1 MNLAFRIR
9 EILDWYEGETPGAK
23 ANLARTLMAG
33 KLGGMGRIV
42 HFASRSRG
50 EHGPAHSPY

>member
-1 MNLAFRIR
+1 MNLTFRVQ

-23 ANLARTLMAG
+23 ANLARMLMAG
-33 KLGGMGRIV
+33 KLGGTGRIV
-42 HFASRSRG
+42 HFASRSRV